1 MKRNIPLLIVLIALI
16 SAETIQAS
24 KDEIKS
30 LLTPKEVKRI
40 ESAEKLISKGDAII
54 ESTQSLQK
62 EIDALQNA
70 DGRIKS
76 GKINKRSKKIA
87 QKKVQASLYYQ
98 DGYKKYISVL
108 DDRLK
113 DFAKSGNSEARQTR
127 DDSKNLERKAK
138 KQYNKA
144 ENLSSEEKM
153 VELIDLAQENQK
165 KAIEI
170 QSKCLIN
177 LIDSQEEA
185 PLLAEVQE
193 AVEDTTMVRPEVA
206 EEPLEE
212 ALVVQTDSIATTST
226 INNTLAE
233 TIVPESNNIAPAVAA
248 GAVIATPMVMNT
260 DSIAQEEPLVAKVE
274 EPQVTEEVITPPV
287 VADPDVFLTIQFMAD
302 KKKATQEQISN
313 VYSGNKEVIEMNV
326 NDWFKY
332 SVGKYQT
339 LDKAKADM
347 QAENIKGFIVAYN
360 KNERI
365 SVKEAVTI
373 LNGES

>member
-70 DGRIKS
+70 GGRIKS

>member
-30 LLTPKEVKRI
+30 LLTSKEVKRI

-274 EPQVTEEVITPPV
+274 EPHVTEEVITVPV